1 MTRARQSLV
10 DLSLTPYYHVVG
22 RCVRRAFLCGVDA
35 YSQRDYSHRKAWV
48 VDLLS
53 RLAAGFAVDV
63 AAYAVMSNHYHL
75 VLRLNPE
82 HAALWSEQEVARRW
96 QCFFGQH
103 VLVKRYLQGECKS
116 AAEQAGAQKLLQL
129 WRERLA
135 SLSWFMR
142 VFDEK
147 LARQA
152 NAEDGCSGRFWEG
165 RFRSQAL
172 LDEVGLLACMAYV
185 DLNPVRAGIA
195 PTPEASEFTSIEQR
209 IQAVMSEEQVTKAA
223 AIKAAKKAKTQAPR
237 PRLMPFMPEGLSKAK
252 PSARQLPYQLQD
264 YLELLDWAGRVQ
276 RPGKRGRI
284 AAEAPAI
291 LLRLGLEAERFRA
304 QLQSQYS
311 FRGSVVGRRASA
323 QSAAKQQG
331 RKFYRGVLFGSAM
344 AQPVNS
350 VQDPPYGRLEGW
362 NQKNKTNPPPHR
374 RPHRPAPN
382 SANP

>member
-10 DLSLTPYYHVVG
+10 DLALTPYYHVVG
-22 RCVRRAFLCGVDA
+22 RCVRRAFLCGVDT
-35 YSQRDYSHRKAWV
+35 YNQRDYSHRKAWV
-48 VDLLS
+48 VDLLA

-82 HAALWSEQEVARRW
+82 AAARWPEREVARRW

-103 VLVKRYLQGECKS
+103 VLVKRYLKGECNTS
-116 AAEQAGAQKLLQL
+116 AECAAAQKMLQV
-129 WRERLA
+129 WRERLG

-142 VFDEK
+142 VFNER

-152 NAEDGCSGRFWEG
+152 NAEDGCTGRFWEG

-209 IQAVMSEEQVTKAA
+209 IRVIQTEKSAPKELASKSAKAKDTA
-223 AIKAAKKAKTQAPR
+223 KAKTNTKAEADSTR
-237 PRLMPFMPEGLSKAK
+237 PRLMPFMPEGLAKAK
-252 PSARQLPYQLQD
+252 PSAKHLPYQLQD
-264 YLELLDWAGRVQ
+264 YLELLDWAGRIE
-276 RPGKRGRI
+276 RRGKRAAI
-284 AAEAPAI
+284 AADTPAI
-291 LLRLGLEAERFRA
+291 LERLALEPDRFRA

-311 FRGSVVGRRASA
+311 FRGAVVGRRTTARA
-323 QSAAKQQG
+323 VARQSG
-331 RKFYRGVLFGSAM
+331 RKFYRGVLFGPAAS
-344 AQPVNS
+344 QPL
-350 VQDPPYGRLEGW
+350 QMG
-362 NQKNKTNPPPHR
+362 
-374 RPHRPAPN
+374 A
-382 SANP
+382 